1 MSVNTSNLCMRYSSE
16 SMISVRVFMVFEA
29 CRRYTFAYT
38 EMNRSVEQRT
48 KHDERECVIYES
60 KRLSRV
66 QDDRSLQTYLQ
77 LRTIRACWRDTSD
90 FPTFHGCSYF
100 ESRRR
105 SFSCA
110 PKKRIVTLT
119 KHVGAKVQR
128 VTRLNE
134 TKLLPRR

>member
-1 MSVNTSNLCMRYSSE
+1 MTVNTSNLCIRYSSG

-38 EMNRSVEQRT
+38 EIYRNVEQRT
-48 KHDERECVIYES
+48 KHVIYES
-60 KRLSRV
+60 KRLSRL
-66 QDDRSLQTYLQ
+66 QDDRSLQTYRICNCGLSE
-77 LRTIRACWRDTSD
+77 RVKRFFY
-90 FPTFHGCSYF
+90 FPRLFVLC
-100 ESRRR
+100 ESQRR
-105 SFSCA
+105 SFSST